1 MALNSQVSDLDDPKF
16 EVVKIGGG
24 QYRKVI
30 IPEGLSFRCDVNRYG
45 DEPEEE
51 GEEGNEYHEADPNME
66 FVGDSW
72 EYKLNIPAVF
82 HKFLIGRQGKVKSQ
96 LEMQSGASIN
106 IPSRED
112 QEEVIILK
120 ARQKQQI
127 YSAKA
132 QIELLCE
139 KEESKLEYTHFLS
152 IPLCTEAK
160 VRQRIDQFQEDVI
173 LQRYDGVDKSIFMPS
188 RRVHFTICMLK
199 LHSLSQIDDMKK
211 ALAEAGGLI
220 AAQPEFGIQM
230 EAHLEDLHILTD
242 DPSSVS
248 VVHTTDRSRTLGHRI
263 NGIGDSLFAVLKSHG
278 LVTNQNLHHQRLLAT
293 DGETAEIKLHATL
306 MNTRYQKGPYDWQ
319 NQGDGR
325 ENKAFDAS
333 YLMERFGRTDFG
345 TSPLKELQLSCLAEM
360 GDDGYYKSLFNVPLY
375 RQS

>member
-1 MALNSQVSDLDDPKF
+1 
-16 EVVKIGGG
+16 
-24 QYRKVI
+24 
-30 IPEGLSFRCDVNRYG
+30 
-45 DEPEEE
+45 
-51 GEEGNEYHEADPNME
+51 ME

-72 EYKLNIPAVF
+72 EYKLSIPAVF

-96 LEMQSGASIN
+96 LEMQSGAEIR

-112 QEEVIILK
+112 QEELIILR

-152 IPLCTEAK
+152 IPLCMEPK
-160 VRQRIDQFQEDVI
+160 MRGKFEEFKESVV
-173 LQRYDGVDKSIFMPS
+173 LQRYSGIDASIFMPS

-199 LHSLSQIDDMKK
+199 LHSLSQIDEMKK
-211 ALAEAGGLI
+211 ALASAGGLI
-220 AAQPEFGIQM
+220 ASQPEFNIPM

-242 DPSSVS
+242 DPSSVG
-248 VVHTTDRSRTLGHRI
+248 VVHTTDRSRQLQHRI

-306 MNTRYQKGPYDWQ
+306 MNTKYQKGPYDWQ

-325 ENKAFDAS
+325 NERSTFDAS
-333 YLMERFGRTDFG
+333 LLMERFGRTDFG
-345 TSPLKELQLSCLAEM
+345 TTPLKELQLSCLAEM
-360 GDDGYYKSLFNVPLY
+360 GDDGYYKSLFNIPLY